1 MFALLPQ
8 DHVLKEVVRLE
19 STHRGRIRYLAV
31 VACAGNQPDE
41 EEEACGKEINEI
53 KFQVSL

>member
-19 STHRGRIRYLAV
+19 STHPGRIRYLAV
-31 VACAGNQPDE
+31 VACAGSLPEE
-41 EEEACGKEINEI
+41 EEEACGKPLDQIFSI
-53 KFQVSL
+53 SI

>member
-41 EEEACGKEINEI
+41 EEACGEI
-53 KFQVSL
+53 KMVHISV

>member
-41 EEEACGKEINEI
+41 EEACGEI
-53 KFQVSL
+53 KMVQISV

>member
-19 STHRGRIRYLAV
+19 STHPGRIRYLAV
-31 VACAGNQPDE
+31 VACAGSLPEE
-41 EEEACGKEINEI
+41 EEEACGKPLDPIFSI
-53 KFQVSL
+53 SI

>member
-19 STHRGRIRYLAV
+19 STHWGRIRYLAV

-41 EEEACGKEINEI
+41 EEEACGNIMI
-53 KFQVSL
+53 QTWLLVVA